1 MTLVSADTRAGSTK
15 NAHVGKY
22 IFFFYKKRLQVKVTD
37 NVNCR

>member
-22 IFFFYKKRLQVKVTD
+22 IFFFFYKKTPPS
-37 NVNCR
+37 

>member
-22 IFFFYKKRLQVKVTD
+22 IFFFFLQKNASKLKLLTM
-37 NVNCR
+37 

>member
-22 IFFFYKKRLQVKVTD
+22 IFFLQKTPPS
-37 NVNCR
+37 